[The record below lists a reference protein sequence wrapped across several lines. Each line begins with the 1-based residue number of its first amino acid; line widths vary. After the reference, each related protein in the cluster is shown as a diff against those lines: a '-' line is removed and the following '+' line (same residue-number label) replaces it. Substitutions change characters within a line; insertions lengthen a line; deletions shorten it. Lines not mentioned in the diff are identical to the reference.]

1 MDIIK
6 TIIDVYMSAWVAFN
20 VMAVFVLALTA
31 KKMNAT
37 KE

>member
-31 KKMNAT
+31 KKDERN
-37 KE
+37 